1 MSNGLNH
8 HAYITVILSC
18 AIYKFIDIWGPF
30 LRHPCAL
37 KRTFD
42 SFCLQIGSKLFYGS
56 GHGTNSNLVLWTKRL
71 GTWKHHGQLN
81 TCGVHDVDDGES
93 CGAQNS
99 QATRESLREW
109 GPAHDIW
116 EHRPGFVGNSSAL
129 METAQ

>member
-1 MSNGLNH
+1 MTG
-8 HAYITVILSC
+8 
-18 AIYKFIDIWGPF
+18 
-30 LRHPCAL
+30 L
-37 KRTFD
+37 KRNVRDFYALWNNFSCKNELGTFD
-42 SFCLQIGSKLFYGS
+42 SFCLQVGPKLFYGS

-81 TCGVHDVDDGES
+81 TCGVHNVVDGES

-116 EHRPGFVGNSSAL
+116 EHRPGIVGNSSAL